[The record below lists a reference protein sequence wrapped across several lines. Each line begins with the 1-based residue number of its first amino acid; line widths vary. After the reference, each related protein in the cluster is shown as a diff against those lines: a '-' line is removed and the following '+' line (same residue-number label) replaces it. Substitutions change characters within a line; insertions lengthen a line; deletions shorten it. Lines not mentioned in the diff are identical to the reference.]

1 MMWRSDTKGRAEDDY
16 IPLEDIKEMQRGP
29 ASKDFTDVNNIVIDE
44 DDERYDRCIG
54 ESLRKFFIH
63 PLNIQAEICFYRSLS
78 MVFSLQPCRCKGK
91 LGS

>member
-1 MMWRSDTKGRAEDDY
+1 MNPEEFSMMWRSDTKGRAEDDY

-54 ESLRKFFIH
+54 ESLRKFI
-63 PLNIQAEICFYRSLS
+63 P
-78 MVFSLQPCRCKGK
+78 
-91 LGS
+91 